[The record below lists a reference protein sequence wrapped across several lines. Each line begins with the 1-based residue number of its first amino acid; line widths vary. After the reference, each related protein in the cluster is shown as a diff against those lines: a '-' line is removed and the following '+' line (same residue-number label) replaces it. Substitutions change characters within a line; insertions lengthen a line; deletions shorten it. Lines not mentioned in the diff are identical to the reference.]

1 VTSSS
6 LPAADRP
13 APHKRPR
20 SPSSQGGRATF
31 LAWAFIVPAFAF
43 YIVFVL
49 VPVVMTFYYSLLRWD
64 GIGKAQFRGLSN
76 YLVVLSE
83 SDFLQILGNAF
94 QLVAY
99 FTVIP
104 VAIGLA
110 VASAIRNH
118 LGGRFGATAR
128 TVLFIPQV
136 IPLVAAG
143 IAWTWMFASNGV
155 VNQALRLIG
164 LDSITRGWLGDFDFA
179 LPAVGVIG
187 AWVLLGLCTMLLV
200 TGISR
205 IEPTLYEAAKIDG
218 ASSWDEFR
226 WITLPGLRQEIGV
239 CVTVTVIAALAS
251 FDIVYIATGGGPGI
265 QTTVPGLEIYRL
277 AFAHRQVG
285 LASALA
291 VVLMLLVILC
301 ILPIQWLTRQPK

>member
-1 VTSSS
+1 MTSISGQNAQRVS
-6 LPAADRP
+6 
-13 APHKRPR
+13 R
-20 SPSSQGGRATF
+20 SPSSGGRGTF
-31 LAWAFIVPAFAF
+31 VAWAFILPAFAF
-43 YIVFVL
+43 YATFVL
-49 VPVVMTFYYSLLRWD
+49 VPVGMSIYYSLLRWD

-94 QLVAY
+94 QLVVY

-104 VAIGLA
+104 VAIGLG

-118 LGGRFGATAR
+118 LGGRFGVAAR
-128 TVLFIPQV
+128 TILFIPQV

-155 VNQALRLIG
+155 VNQALQLIG
-164 LDSITRGWLGDFDFA
+164 LGGITRGWLGDFDFA

-200 TGISR
+200 TGIAR
-205 IEPTLYEAAKIDG
+205 IDPSLYEAAKIDG
-218 ASSWDEFR
+218 ASPWHEFR

-291 VVLMLLVILC
+291 VVLMVLVIVC
-301 ILPIQWLTRQPK
+301 VLPIQWLTRQPK